1 MVWLTDVFLI
11 VLGEQW
17 NYMVNTYG
25 STLTW
30 KLFICVTKLQLKY
43 VFAGNVIASWS

>member
-17 NYMVNTYG
+17 NYMTDKYVKSQKVRYG
-25 STLTW
+25 SAMT
-30 KLFICVTKLQLKY
+30 
-43 VFAGNVIASWS
+43 